1 MLKCVKK
8 NTAVWLFEIKQKE
21 KKEIDQCTGVHGD
34 GAVET
39 ECVERLKETM
49 LRMLGKCRSKAV
61 RGLWLRI
68 TKFFEKE

>member
-1 MLKCVKK
+1 MAMALSLLLVSAYAE
-8 NTAVWLFEIKQKE
+8 AVY
-21 KKEIDQCTGVHGD
+21 
-34 GAVET
+34 ET